1 MKIYVDIGNSN
12 IKYKYKNILEIKAI
26 SNINF
31 INLVN
36 KYYNYDWIIII
47 TNRNKDKFINI
58 LKEKKINFKLVSC
71 DDVLFKNIVD
81 SKINISEV
89 GIDILLASM
98 YLYNNTGVVIIN
110 GTALISVFIKDSII
124 KSISIGLGLSQQNK
138 QLNYILKLKNQYN
151 IANINGDN
159 TFNSICLSNF
169 FNIFGIINY
178 YQTFFGINRF
188 ILSGNGFKD
197 LDLKDLNKIA
207 NIEYVDNLVLRML
220 EKSF

>member
-12 IKYKYKNILEIKAI
+12 IKYKYKDKLEIKTI

-36 KYYNYDWIIII
+36 KYYDYDWIIII

-197 LDLKDLNKIA
+197 LYLKDLNKIA

>member
-12 IKYKYKNILEIKAI
+12 IKYKYKDKLEIKTI

-89 GIDILLASM
+89 GIDILLASI
-98 YLYNNTGVVIIN
+98 YLYNNTGVIIIN

>member
-12 IKYKYKNILEIKAI
+12 IKYKYKDKLEIKTI

-36 KYYNYDWIIII
+36 KYYDYDWIIII